1 MLYLFI
7 SFIELEHLLEQPS
20 TTKRSETINRHLGV
34 VNLSPIDTLENTF
47 EAENNVAFDRSKLDI
62 SSPEKEVITQAVV
75 RILQKITDL
84 SNWNLIK
91 SADGLLSRKSTN
103 VHVDW
108 VGQTK
113 QRLPS
118 NKHKTSY

>member
-20 TTKRSETINRHLGV
+20 TTNRSETINRHLGV

-75 RILQKITDL
+75 RILQKITNL
-84 SNWNLIK
+84 SN
-91 SADGLLSRKSTN
+91 
-103 VHVDW
+103 
-108 VGQTK
+108 
-113 QRLPS
+113 
-118 NKHKTSY
+118 